1 MTTQSF
7 QDIAEENRKS
17 WSQGAKE
24 LAQNLSAELDAELG
38 MRESLG
44 QQLIASRKS
53 AGLTQPEL
61 AKLSGILQADINRIE
76 RGLGNP
82 TIDTVLKLLNAL
94 DMRLT
99 LQPKPSS

>member
-1 MTTQSF
+1 MTTRSF
-7 QDIAEENRKS
+7 QDIADESRKT
-17 WSQGAKE
+17 WSQSAKD
-24 LAQNLSAELDAELG
+24 LAQHLSDELDAELS
-38 MRESLG
+38 MRESFG
-44 QQLIASRKS
+44 RQLIASRKS

-61 AKLSGILQADINRIE
+61 AKLSGIQQADISRIE

-99 LQPKPSS
+99 LQPKLNL